1 MIRCIHWTKIEKF
14 IGSLKFAVII
24 ISMFSIFMVV
34 GTFVESYS
42 GTEFANR
49 LIYKSWPF
57 FLVQGCM
64 LLSIIYATFLRL
76 PFVKRLYGFYIIHT
90 GLIILAMGSI
100 ITYYSG
106 LDGTI
111 TLSPNNPVR
120 TIDLPKQ
127 IIKINY
133 VDKKEIIEYDLPYN
147 AYSTDINKTYNNIEL
162 KRYYPFS
169 KNTLIWTDS
178 PKESGLINSSSTQY
192 LIYNKNIDQK
202 FTLSLNKLA
211 TKFETSISM
220 GLLNIH
226 YLPSEI
232 SNCISL
238 NNKSKYIFWNI
249 ENNQCF
255 TPESRDIEIKETN
268 ENKTFLVL
276 NDNSKILLFFPDFG
290 PYPLDKDFN
299 LIQNSS
305 IRILSIAPFE
315 QDNHLFLFGEKMA
328 YFQDGKWKT
337 YPLPTTSD
345 AQLPWM
351 NFKLKILKHSTTSYP
366 ELLPKYVVPIQDN
379 GSLIKGQQQAIQ
391 IQIKDNTYWIT
402 NNEPLNILINNEKVK
417 IELTN
422 KKIQM
427 PFELSLSNF
436 KMKKNP
442 GTNTPASFESFVRL
456 FDESGSSKH
465 HIFMNNPLKYDHYT
479 FYQAS
484 YFKTRNGDYGS
495 ALSVN
500 VDQGRVLK
508 YLGCIFLVFGA
519 MLHFY
524 LRSSKKKK
532 ITGVA

>member
-1 MIRCIHWTKIEKF
+1 MI
-14 IGSLKFAVII
+14 
-24 ISMFSIFMVV
+24 V
-34 GTFVESYS
+34 GTFVESYN

-76 PFVKRLYGFYIIHT
+76 PYLKRLSGFYMIHA
-90 GLIILAMGSI
+90 GLIILGMGSV
-100 ITYYSG
+100 ITYYAG

-111 TLSPNNPVR
+111 TLTPNHPVR

-127 IIKINY
+127 IIKISY
-133 VDKKEIIEYDLPYN
+133 IDKKEVIEYSLPYN
-147 AYSTDINKTYNNIEL
+147 AYSTDINQTYNNIKL
-162 KRYYPFS
+162 KKYYPFS
-169 KNTLIWTDS
+169 ENKLIWTDI
-178 PKESGLINSSSTQY
+178 PTDFEVINSSSTQY
-192 LIYNKNIDQK
+192 LLYNKNIDQE

-211 TKFETSISM
+211 TQFESSLRM
-220 GLLNIH
+220 GLLSIH
-226 YLPSEI
+226 YLPDEI
-232 SNCISL
+232 SNCITL

-255 TPESRDIEIKETN
+255 TPESRKIDLQETT
-268 ENKTFLVL
+268 ENKKFLVL
-276 NDNSKILLFFPDFG
+276 KNNSKVLLFFPEFG

-305 IRILSIAPFE
+305 IRVLNIAPFE
-315 QDNHLFLFGEKMA
+315 KDNHLFLFGKKMA
-328 YFQDGKWKT
+328 YFKENKWSA
-337 YPLPTTSD
+337 YPLSIKSD
-345 AQLPWM
+345 AVLPWM

-366 ELLPKYVVPIQDN
+366 ELLPKYIVPTQED
-379 GSLIKGQQQAIQ
+379 GKLIKGQQQAIE
-391 IQIKDNTYWIT
+391 IQIKEKTYWIT
-402 NNEPLNILINNEKVK
+402 NNNPLSVLINNEKVK

-422 KKIQM
+422 KKIQL

-436 KMKKNP
+436 KMKQNP
-442 GTNTPASFESFVRL
+442 GTGTPASFESFVRL
-456 FDESGSSKH
+456 FDDSGSSKH

-484 YFKTRNGDYGS
+484 YFKTRDGSYGS

-519 MLHFY
+519 MFHYY
-524 LRSSKKKK
+524 LKVQQKKRL
-532 ITGVA
+532 